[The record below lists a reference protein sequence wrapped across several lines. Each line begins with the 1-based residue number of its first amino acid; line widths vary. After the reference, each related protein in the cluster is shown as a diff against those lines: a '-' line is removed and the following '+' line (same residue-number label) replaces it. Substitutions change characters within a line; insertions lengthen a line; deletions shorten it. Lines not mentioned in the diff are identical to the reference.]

1 MALKEKGK
9 DWIRPFYRY
18 AVFKDGRLTGI
29 RDDAPEWAK
38 KDYADWARR
47 IEEDKKTMTKR

>member
-1 MALKEKGK
+1 MALKAKGK
-9 DWIRPFYRY
+9 DWLPSFFQF

-38 KDYADWARR
+38 KDYADWVRQ
-47 IEEDKKTMTKR
+47 IDEDKKTLTKR